1 MPAVKL
7 TDRTIKALQAPERGQ
22 TDYFDGNPRG
32 FGVRISQSGHRAF
45 FVMYRIGGRLRRL
58 TLGTYPHLT
67 LAAARQRAKDAL
79 HDVAHGS
86 DPAGEKQA
94 DRRAETFG
102 ELADEYLTSHAKLN
116 KRSWKEDERILN
128 HDLLPHWR
136 TRKAKGITRRDIWT
150 VLKRIAEERGSPIMA
165 NRTLA
170 LVRRIFNFAIERE
183 ILTASPCHKIKAPA
197 AERERERV
205 LGHDELRALWKA
217 LLATPAWFQVVFKLY
232 LFTAQRHREVLG
244 MSRAELDLD
253 SGWWTIPS
261 SRTKNGLVHRVP
273 LAPPA
278 LELLNDWMRSNPDSP
293 WVFPSPAREGAIVT
307 LQKPVR
313 LLREM
318 TGIEFRV
325 HDLRR
330 TASTNMT
337 SIGIRRKTVS
347 RVLNHLERDVTRL
360 YDRYSYD
367 REKREALDRLAVELV
382 AIVERDTAAEVA
394 ESVPPT
400 LDSEADRLHGY
411 LH

>member
-1 MPAVKL
+1 
-7 TDRTIKALQAPERGQ
+7 
-22 TDYFDGNPRG
+22 
-32 FGVRISQSGHRAF
+32 
-45 FVMYRIGGRLRRL
+45 
-58 TLGTYPHLT
+58 
-67 LAAARQRAKDAL
+67 
-79 HDVAHGS
+79 VAHGQ
-86 DPAGEKQA
+86 DPAAAKQA

-102 ELADEYLTSHAKLN
+102 ELADEYLTSHAKPN
-116 KRSWKEDERILN
+116 KRSWKEDQRILE

-136 TRKAKGITRRDIWT
+136 TRKAKGITRRDVWT

-183 ILTASPCHKIKAPA
+183 ILSASPCYKIKSPA
-197 AERERERV
+197 TECERERV

-217 LLATPAWFQVVFKLY
+217 LPATPAWFQVVFKLY
-232 LFTAQRHREVLG
+232 LFTAQRHHEVLG
-244 MSRAELDLD
+244 MSRAELNLD

-261 SRTKNGLVHRVP
+261 SRTKNGFVHRVP
-273 LAPPA
+273 LAPPV
-278 LELLNDWMRSNPDSP
+278 LELLNDWMCSTPDSL
-293 WVFPSPAREGAIVT
+293 WVFPSPTRERALAT

-313 LLREM
+313 LLRQM
-318 TGIEFRV
+318 TRIEFRV

-367 REKREALDRLAVELV
+367 REKRDALDRWAVELV
-382 AIVERDTAAEVA
+382 TIVERDDTLAEAPVSAPSAIEPDA
-394 ESVPPT
+394 ERP
-400 LDSEADRLHGY
+400 HGY